1 MQKVIAK
8 EDKRRLTAY
17 RFLIFASFF
26 LYIIL
31 TASKN
36 IYVAEKLS
44 LVETGKFGTLT
55 DLASTMEY
63 YFYTY
68 AATQI
73 ILCFFMKKLN
83 IKWFLTIMLSISG
96 VLTIVIAFTQNI
108 TQQWII
114 FAINGIAQAGIWG
127 CVIKILGKYLPEK
140 MLPSANKLMTSG
152 PAVAGVIAYGTSAAF
167 GDSWPIPFIL
177 LGSLLLFAV
186 ATYFISV
193 TVVSK
198 YPREIEVLHVVN
210 KDGSEQD
217 VLKSDDNDFIHLNS
231 KKRVVV
237 FYIASIVMG
246 LLVTA
251 FFFSLNNILDVYLRD
266 IGGFNPTTAKLLTV
280 LAPVLII
287 VGPFFTV
294 NACEKHKNFLWVA
307 VVIFSISL
315 IFPLLLIFLFD
326 IDFIYLPLAIYL
338 GFLIFTNGGRS
349 ISLSIAALKV
359 RDKIDTG
366 IYSSLVNASASISTG
381 IAPKILTKIIDNP
394 NLSTRQNWLNSFIV
408 TLCIGV
414 FTVLLLI
421 ALALWVRRLNKK
433 DKQKSLTLD
442 K

>member
-127 CVIKILGKYLPEK
+127 CVLKILGKYLPEK

-167 GDSWPIPFIL
+167 GDNWPIPFIL

-198 YPREIEVLHVVN
+198 YPR
-210 KDGSEQD
+210 
-217 VLKSDDNDFIHLNS
+217 
-231 KKRVVV
+231 
-237 FYIASIVMG
+237 
-246 LLVTA
+246 
-251 FFFSLNNILDVYLRD
+251 
-266 IGGFNPTTAKLLTV
+266 
-280 LAPVLII
+280 
-287 VGPFFTV
+287 
-294 NACEKHKNFLWVA
+294 
-307 VVIFSISL
+307 
-315 IFPLLLIFLFD
+315 
-326 IDFIYLPLAIYL
+326 
-338 GFLIFTNGGRS
+338 
-349 ISLSIAALKV
+349 
-359 RDKIDTG
+359 
-366 IYSSLVNASASISTG
+366 
-381 IAPKILTKIIDNP
+381 
-394 NLSTRQNWLNSFIV
+394 
-408 TLCIGV
+408 
-414 FTVLLLI
+414 
-421 ALALWVRRLNKK
+421 
-433 DKQKSLTLD
+433 
-442 K
+442 